1 MDYSLFNSGK
11 RFRPILLLTILEALE
26 VPIENGLDVACAI
39 EMIHTYSLIHDD
51 LPAMDDDDYRRGQ
64 LTNHKVYGEG
74 MAILA
79 GDGLLTDSFEVI
91 LRSNLSDKQ
100 KVMLVNE
107 FVHASGSTG
116 MILGQVMDLEAEGKH
131 IDLKTLRTIHEL
143 KTARLLQLS
152 IISALII
159 AEKYDSIELGRTL
172 GYDLGIAFQI
182 KDDLLD
188 VYGDS
193 KELGKPT
200 GSDIEND
207 KSTYVSLLGREQC
220 EQELSKHLRESYDI
234 LEKLNISTYSP
245 LNKLVEFIGN
255 RTK

>member
-1 MDYSLFNSGK
+1 
-11 RFRPILLLTILEALE
+11 
-26 VPIENGLDVACAI
+26 
-39 EMIHTYSLIHDD
+39 
-51 LPAMDDDDYRRGQ
+51 
-64 LTNHKVYGEG
+64 
-74 MAILA
+74 
-79 GDGLLTDSFEVI
+79 
-91 LRSNLSDKQ
+91 
-100 KVMLVNE
+100 
-107 FVHASGSTG
+107 
-116 MILGQVMDLEAEGKH
+116 
-131 IDLKTLRTIHEL
+131 
-143 KTARLLQLS
+143 LS